1 MDKYIGFDIDS
12 KKVIACKV
20 QKGQKEMYSTIG
32 SDVQSM
38 SKYLKKQKADGS
50 RAHLTFEISGQA
62 GFLYDSL
69 FDCVDT
75 ITVSNPSKMTWIY
88 RTAKKNDRI
97 DSRKQ
102 AILLSIGEIPAVHM
116 PSVEVRQWR
125 NTILHRRNLVNKV
138 TGVKNKIR
146 AVLKSQGL
154 TRPVHRGSLWN
165 RANRGWLK
173 TLLDSTGSTLLT
185 TGPLTTCEAKVSS
198 TGLWCM
204 NLYNS
209 LEQLELLEG
218 QVKRVTMYLD
228 SYLSRQAGGGLLMS
242 IPGVG
247 PRTTEAVLAYTDDVR
262 RFGNSKEY
270 CSYFGL
276 TPRLDESGTRRRLGH
291 ISKLGPSV
299 VRWVLCESSWKV
311 IRKSKGLRAFYE
323 RVMCGQAGRKKIAIV
338 AVCRKLLSIMRAMML
353 TGEMFNEELVRR
365 ECGYKNMKAAG

>member
-12 KKVIACKV
+12 KKVIACVV
-20 QKGQKEMYSTIG
+20 QKGQKEMYSTIAA
-32 SDVQSM
+32 DVLSM
-38 SKYLKKQKADGS
+38 RKYLKRQKADGS
-50 RAHLTFEISGQA
+50 RVHLTFEISGQA
-62 GFLYDSL
+62 GFIHDSL
-69 FDCVDT
+69 IDCVDT
-75 ITVSNPSKMTWIY
+75 ITISNPSKMTWIY
-88 RTAKKNDRI
+88 RTAKKNDRL

-116 PSVEVRQWR
+116 PSVEIRQWR
-125 NTILHRRNLVNKV
+125 NMILHRRNLVNKV
-138 TGVKNKIR
+138 TAVKNKIR
-146 AVLKSQGL
+146 AVLKSQGF
-154 TRPVHRGSLWN
+154 TRPIHRGSLWN
-165 RANRGWLK
+165 RANKGWLK
-173 TLLDSTGSTLLT
+173 SLY
-185 TGPLTTCEAKVSS
+185 EAKVSS
-198 TGLWCM
+198 TGLWCV

-209 LEQLELLEG
+209 LEQLELLEE

-228 SYLSRQAGGGLLMS
+228 NYLSNQAGGGLLMS

-247 PRTTEAVLAYTDDVR
+247 PRTAEAVLAYTDDVR

-276 TPRLDESGTRRRLGH
+276 TPRLDESGTSRRLGH

-311 IRKSKGLRAFYE
+311 VRKSKAMRMFYE
-323 RVMCGQAGRKKIAIV
+323 RVMSTGQAGRKKIAIV

-365 ECGYKNMKAAG
+365 ECESEDVKAAG

>member
-12 KKVIACKV
+12 KKVIACVV

-32 SDVQSM
+32 ADVKSM
-38 SKYLKKQKADGS
+38 RKYLQKQKADGS
-50 RAHLTFEISGQA
+50 RVHLTFEISGQA
-62 GFLYDSL
+62 GFIHDSL
-69 FDCVDT
+69 LDCVDT

-102 AILLSIGEIPAVHM
+102 AVLLSIGEIPAVHM

-125 NTILHRRNLVNKV
+125 NMILHRRKLVNKV
-138 TGVKNKIR
+138 TEVKNRIR
-146 AVLKSQGL
+146 AVLKSQGF
-154 TRPVHRGSLWN
+154 TSGIHRGSLWN
-165 RANRGWLK
+165 RSNRGWLK
-173 TLLDSTGSTLLT
+173 TLLDST
-185 TGPLTTCEAKVSS
+185 PLTTYEAKVSS

-204 NLYNS
+204 SLYNS
-209 LEQLELLEG
+209 LEQLELLDG

-228 SYLSRQAGGGLLMS
+228 SYLSGQAGGGLLMS

-247 PRTTEAVLAYTDDVR
+247 PRTAEAVLAYTDDVR

-323 RVMCGQAGRKKIAIV
+323 RVMCGQTGRKKIAIV

-353 TGEMFNEELVRR
+353 TGEMYNEELVRR
-365 ECGYKNMKAAG
+365 ECGYKNMKRVG